1 MKGAVSATLL
11 VLCVL
16 SFSGLA
22 RAQEE
27 TRVRPIDAYVSGF
40 GGYSFP
46 LDTEF
51 AFGGLTSPSINLNDS
66 PTFGGKVGM
75 WITAPRRT
83 SGLDVGFEL
92 DVTHYN
98 PDGRSASSLELSAT
112 YFGINVLAR
121 VPIGVAPELPNGR
134 WFPYLGVG
142 GGGQHMSI
150 ELLGSNGRNTAPAF
164 QGLGGVKIFV
174 TKHIAL
180 FAEGKFIYA
189 WHNQGVEGTST
200 PLEVNLKSVHSVGG
214 LSFHF

>member
-1 MKGAVSATLL
+1 MKGVVSATLL

-46 LDTEF
+46 FNTELK
-51 AFGGLTSPSINLNDS
+51 FGGLTSPSINLENS

-75 WITAPRRT
+75 WITAPRKS
-83 SGLDVGFEL
+83 SGLDVGFEF

-98 PDGRSASSLELSAT
+98 PHTIGNSLELSAT

-121 VPIGVAPELPNGR
+121 MPMGVAPELPNGR

-142 GGGQHMSI
+142 GGGQHLSI
-150 ELLGSNGRNTAPAF
+150 DLLGSNGRNTAPAF
-164 QGLGGVKIFV
+164 QGLGGIKVFL
-174 TKHIAL
+174 TKHISL

-189 WHNQGVEGTST
+189 WHNQGVSGTSI
-200 PLEVNLKSVHSVGG
+200 PLEVNLKSAHSVGG